1 MAGRGLGARRVRASR
16 RVTGMRTT
24 VTAMRTRIR
33 IAWVCGGRR
42 QRVLVGV
49 GAIVASVLT
58 GAFLFGAWH
67 VLFGGFVKGNWR
79 AGGFGVVLAAVS
91 SILLWIEAAVVRRR

>member
-1 MAGRGLGARRVRASR
+1 MSGVRRVVAEIRAR
-16 RVTGMRTT
+16 ARL
-24 VTAMRTRIR
+24 
-33 IAWVCGGRR
+33 AWVGGGSR
-42 QRVLVGV
+42 QRAFVGV
-49 GAIVASVLT
+49 GVIAAAGLA

-91 SILLWIEAAVVRRR
+91 SILLWIEAAVVRRLLPPTGPRA